1 MGLFFQANTWR
12 APLQLID
19 CWLPEPAADA
29 HKHPPTPRPTH
40 TSAALMRFAR
50 AGWLG
55 HPAAN
60 GPAVDSP
67 LPRARVIRGHGRGSR
82 SDGRVVV
89 AGRVDEVC
97 AALDQLAARDEA
109 ERGRHAARA

>member
-19 CWLPEPAADA
+19 CWLPEPAAE
-29 HKHPPTPRPTH
+29 PRSRSAAPARPH
-40 TSAALMRFAR
+40 TSPTLMRFAR

-55 HPAAN
+55 QPAAHT
-60 GPAVDSP
+60 PQSAP
-67 LPRARVIRGHGRGSR
+67 LVPRARVIRGHGRNARG
-82 SDGRVVV
+82 DGRVVV
-89 AGRVDEVC
+89 AGRVDQVC

-109 ERGRHAARA
+109 ERQQRAA

>member
-19 CWLPEPAADA
+19 CWLPEPVPASSGRTTSPARPHA
-29 HKHPPTPRPTH
+29 SPT
-40 TSAALMRFAR
+40 LMRFAR

-55 HPAAN
+55 QPAAHTPQTA
-60 GPAVDSP
+60 PAT
-67 LPRARVIRGHGRGSR
+67 PRARVIRGHGRSARG
-82 SDGRVVV
+82 DGRVVV
-89 AGRVDEVC
+89 AGRVDQVC

-109 ERGRHAARA
+109 ERLQRAA